1 MDLPNNPDIL
11 LHILEFLG
19 PRSTCLTIGSTNHTL
34 RQLSQC
40 DSLWR
45 IFWVRRCLFFDKRMK
60 KGDLPHQLLP
70 NSSVRDDDW
79 NNYDSKEDGSGGEVA
94 VHNAVLTFR
103 HDAIHYYIYKPNFK
117 RHIHKKRKRT
127 NNMIAMITRLHYI
140 QVIFK
145 LT

>member
-1 MDLPNNPDIL
+1 M
-11 LHILEFLG
+11 
-19 PRSTCLTIGSTNHTL
+19 
-34 RQLSQC
+34 
-40 DSLWR
+40 
-45 IFWVRRCLFFDKRMK
+45 RRCLFFDKRMK